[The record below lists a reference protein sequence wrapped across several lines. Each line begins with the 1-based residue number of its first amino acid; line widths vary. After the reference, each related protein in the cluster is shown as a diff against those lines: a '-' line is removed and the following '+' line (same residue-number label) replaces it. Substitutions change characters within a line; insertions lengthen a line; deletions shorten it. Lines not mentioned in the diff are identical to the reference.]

1 MANIK
6 PKELNVINQARTLI
20 SQNNPLAAKESLL
33 AYITTSKL
41 SPYGSYILC
50 LSHALLGDFTQSKAI
65 ALKLLKKDPLNI
77 DYLKLLGSSYHE
89 LRDYNAASKTFTK
102 AVAVNNR
109 DITALSNLAGALKEE
124 GKLEESEKYFLTSLN
139 VQRGQPA
146 ALTNY
151 GLLKQ
156 LSGQLDEAIALH
168 QEALKYDNNNLVAL
182 YNLAFALSEK
192 GSLDTSLEFYKKL
205 MQITPANIRAIC
217 DVSQIYIK
225 QKKYDEALQLL
236 ENAKSITAEDEH
248 IHLNMGVIYKLIDQF
263 ENAETSLKEAL
274 RINPNNS
281 TAQYYLSIVT
291 GDTSV
296 QSSPEDYVTDLFDG
310 YAETFDEQLVGEL
323 QYKTPTLIGELVNKH
338 ISADNKYNILDLGCG
353 TGLAGIHFT
362 SVSEKMVGIDLS
374 PKMLNKAK
382 ERNIY
387 DELHAIDIEK
397 YFNTHDFKPDIVI
410 SADVFVYIGDID
422 SIFSCVSSATNK
434 GGIFAFSTEDTT
446 DTDSFLLK
454 DSGRFA
460 HSEAYITALANKY
473 NFSIAEQKSTTIRHE
488 AGKPIQGKIYILK
501 N

>member
-6 PKELNVINQARTLI
+6 PKELNAINQARTLI
-20 SQNNPLAAKESLL
+20 SQNNPLAAKETLL
-33 AYITTSKL
+33 AYSTKSKL
-41 SPYGSYILC
+41 SPYGNHILC
-50 LSHALLGDFTQSKAI
+50 LSHALLGEFGQSKI
-65 ALKLLKKDPLNI
+65 LALQILKKDPLNI

-89 LRDYNAASKTFTK
+89 LRDYSAASKTFTK
-102 AVAVNNR
+102 AVAVNKR
-109 DITALSNLAGALKEE
+109 DITALSNLAGSLKEE
-124 GKLEESEKYFLTSLN
+124 GKLEESEKHFISSLK

-146 ALTNY
+146 TLTNY

-156 LSGQLDEAIALH
+156 LLGQLDDAIALH
-168 QEALKYDNNNLVAL
+168 QEALKFDDKNLVAM

-192 GSLDTSLEFYKKL
+192 GSLDTSLELYKKL
-205 MQITPANIRAIC
+205 MQFTPTNIRAIC
-217 DVSQIYIK
+217 DISQIFIK

-236 ENAKSITAEDEH
+236 ENAKSITTEDEH
-248 IHLNMGVIYKLIDQF
+248 IHLNMGVIYKLKNQY
-263 ENAETSLKEAL
+263 ENAEPCLKETL

-296 QSSPEDYVTDLFDG
+296 QSSPEDYVTDLFDS

-323 QYKTPTLIGELVNKH
+323 QYKTPTLIGELVNEH
-338 ISADNKYNILDLGCG
+338 ISAENKYNILDLGCG

-362 SVSEKMVGIDLS
+362 DVSEKMVGIDLS
-374 PKMLNKAK
+374 PKMLNKAE

-387 DELHAIDIEK
+387 DELISIDIEK

-422 SIFSCVSSATNK
+422 SIFSCISTAMNN
-434 GGIFAFSTEDTT
+434 GGVFAFSTEDTT

-460 HSEAYITALANKY
+460 HSETYITALSNKY